1 MSYLGK
7 RFLLSLAV
15 QFLLLLVITRLGFSA
30 EDLPADKTHFSADVV
45 GLYQLASQ
53 VTPPSGADVIILENE
68 EHISFDSE
76 GRAVRSRYF
85 LYKILT
91 QKGAEQW
98 ANVAAGWEPWH
109 EERPALRARVITS
122 DHVVHPLDA
131 NTVTD
136 APDRVTD
143 NNVFSDR
150 RVIRAP
156 LPAVAPGSLVEEEQV
171 TKQTVPFVGGASV
184 ERFYFSDMVP
194 IQHTRLVLDA
204 PSTLPIRYDVQLLP
218 NLKPQ
223 RTEAD
228 GRVQIIFENGP
239 VQALEDVD
247 PDLPS
252 DVPTFSSVTFSAG
265 GSWQHVAD
273 EYGKIVDTQLA
284 SSNLKSLV
292 NQVVAKQKSR
302 EQKISAI
309 LQYLDREIRYTGL
322 EFSEATIVPRLPDET
337 LTRKYGDCKD
347 KAALLVAMLRAANI
361 PAYVAVLNA
370 GGREDVSAELP
381 GLAMFDHAIVYVP
394 GTPEFWIDAT
404 DEYARLGELPNGDQ
418 GRLALIARP
427 ETTALTVIPVT
438 ASTDNLLVEKRE
450 LFLAENGPAR
460 IVETSQPH
468 GGSESSYRH
477 AYADKENKNLKEEL
491 TSYMKSQYM
500 AEKLDRMD
508 CTDPHELSRQFELI
522 LESDRARRGATD
534 LDSAAAA
541 IRLEGLFSRLPAD
554 LRQREKE
561 DDSKGDKSDGQKPK
575 KPRTS
580 DYQLPQAFVT
590 EWRYT
595 ITPPPGFRP
604 KPLPQNVDLSLGPAK
619 LTEQFVANK
628 DGVVEATLRFDTVKR
643 RMTAA
648 EGHELRDKVV
658 QLLGGEAILIYFE
671 PIGQVLLSEGK
682 VGEALKSYRDLIA
695 LHPKEAV
702 HHLQLAQAFLVA
714 GLGESARSEAQAAVK
729 LEPTS
734 ALAEKTLA
742 DILEYDSVGRKYRPG
757 SDYAGAEAAYRAA
770 IALDP
775 DDKTNV
781 ANLAVLLEHNHWGLR
796 YGPGARLKDALTEY
810 RKLTAE
816 KIAEY
821 EMQNNIPFDLFY
833 DSQFVEA
840 RKSAEALNPQPLAL
854 VVACE
859 AALNGSAAALTE
871 IRKRTGGEEQF
882 KKIAAT
888 AGQMLVNLR
897 KYSIAADLLEAGASG
912 DTASDTAAMVSAYR
926 KTVPH
931 EQLPVS
937 DDPSTL
943 ALREVVITSDPGL
956 TIEKLR
962 SISSRNG
969 TKVWATE
976 ENVDTFI
983 KDAKAWKSSSAR
995 TGSFDEVLMDVNLTR
1010 AQPKVQGNDS
1020 TGYKV
1025 TLWSDSTY
1033 KSARYI
1039 VKEDGHYK
1047 VLCNSYYAWV
1057 VAQEA
1062 LDRADANDLAGARV
1076 LLDWLRED
1084 AHIAGGDDPLGG
1096 PAFPRL
1102 WMKGKEAD
1110 AASIRIAAASLL
1122 AQSKTTAATALPIL
1136 EAAFKSVTSD
1146 LQKTYIAV
1154 ALVRGYL
1161 SLDDYSK
1168 VLSASAYLTSEYPD
1182 SDSLFETQTY
1192 SLRWLGRFDE
1202 VNVMALDRLKRL
1214 PGDRLALRILG
1225 HTAEDGQDYAA
1236 TRDWLKKIID
1246 GGQAEAVDLNNSAWN
1261 ALFTGKV
1268 DAAEIENALNAA
1280 QLSNNRAGYLHTL
1293 GCVYAEVGKTKEAR
1307 EVLVQAMDSADLDEP
1322 DDIYWYA
1329 FGRIAEQYGEREA
1342 AIADYSRVSKPKTD
1356 IEISTS
1362 SYHLAQ
1368 IRLQGLQVA
1377 KK

>member
-184 ERFYFSDMVP
+184 ERFYLSDMVP

-322 EFSEATIVPRLPDET
+322 EFSEATIVPRSPDET

-508 CTDPHELSRQFELI
+508 CTDPHELSRQFELV
-522 LESDRARRGATD
+522 LESNRARRGATD

-590 EWRYT
+590 EWHYA

-604 KPLPQNVDLSLGPAK
+604 KPLPQNVDLSAGPAK

-628 DGVVEATLRFDTVKR
+628 DGAVEATLRFDTVKR

-775 DDKTNV
+775 DDKTNI

-810 RKLTAE
+810 HKLTPE

-821 EMQNNIPFDLFY
+821 EMQNNIPFALFY
-833 DSQFVEA
+833 DSQFAEA
-840 RKSAEALNPQPLAL
+840 RKSAEDINPQPLAL
-854 VVACE
+854 IVACE
-859 AALNGSAAALTE
+859 AALNGSQAALAE
-871 IRKRTGGEEQF
+871 ARKRTGQEEQF
-882 KKIAAT
+882 KQIAAT
-888 AGQMLVNLR
+888 AGQMLIKLR
-897 KYSIAADLLEAGASG
+897 KYPLGADLEEAGASG
-912 DTASDTAAMVSAYR
+912 ADASETAAYASLYR
-926 KTVPH
+926 KTVRR
-931 EQLPVS
+931 EQIEFT
-937 DDPSTL
+937 DDPAGA
-943 ALREVVITSDPGL
+943 ALRFEVLTSDPNL
-956 TIEKLR
+956 NLDRLR
-962 SISSRNG
+962 SLCSRNG
-969 TKVWATE
+969 VKALAISEVLDSF
-976 ENVDTFI
+976 V
-983 KDAKAWKSSSAR
+983 KDAKAAQSQKAR
-995 TGSFDEVLMDVNLTR
+995 NGEFADVGLDLSLTR
-1010 AQPKVQGNDS
+1010 AQPKVQGDDL

-1025 TLWSDSTY
+1025 TLWPSADY
-1033 KSARYI
+1033 KSARYV

-1047 VLCNSYYAWV
+1047 VLATSRLSGAIGLEV
-1057 VAQEA
+1057 
-1062 LDRADANDLAGARV
+1062 LDRIAANDLARARV
-1076 LLDWLRED
+1076 LIDWLRED
-1084 AHIAGGDDPLGG
+1084 WHLANGDDPLVSS
-1096 PAFPRL
+1096 AFSRM
-1102 WMKGKEAD
+1102 WTKGQDAD
-1110 AASIRIAAASLL
+1110 APYMKA
-1122 AQSKTTAATALPIL
+1122 TAATILAFYKSTAPTGIPIL
-1136 EAAFKSVTSD
+1136 EASASSAPSD
-1146 LQKTYIAV
+1146 EEKINIFL
-1154 ALVRGYL
+1154 ALSRGYFTLDNYEKIL
-1161 SLDDYSK
+1161 SVVPYLAAKYPESEANFWSSTNNLRALRRFEEADNLATNRLKRIPGDLAAMRTLAFSAQDRGDYVGAQVFWQRIIDAGEAKPQDLNGS
-1168 VLSASAYLTSEYPD
+1168 SW
-1182 SDSLFETQTY
+1182 DSLFSGKT
-1192 SLRWLGRFDE
+1192 G
-1202 VNVMALDRLKRL
+1202 A
-1214 PGDRLALRILG
+1214 GDL
-1225 HTAEDGQDYAA
+1225 
-1236 TRDWLKKIID
+1236 
-1246 GGQAEAVDLNNSAWN
+1246 
-1261 ALFTGKV
+1261 
-1268 DAAEIENALNAA
+1268 ENAIKAA
-1280 QLSNNRAGYLHTL
+1280 QLSDKNPNILHTL
-1293 GCVYAEVGKTKEAR
+1293 GCVYAELGKTKEAR
-1307 EVLVQAMDSADLDEP
+1307 EVLVQAMDLANLDEP
-1322 DDIYWYA
+1322 EDNFWYA

-1342 AIADYSRVSKPKTD
+1342 AIAAYNRVSKPKKD
-1356 IEISTS
+1356 IEIPTS
-1362 SYHLAQ
+1362 SYRLAQ